1 MKGLEFL
8 HEFNTV
14 SVVIRIFL
22 AMSLGGFIGIER
34 EKSRRPAGFRTHILV
49 CVGSCMTA
57 LIGLFVWTTL
67 NGTSDPLRISA
78 QVISGIGFLGMGT
91 ILVKER
97 DHITGLTTAAGL
109 WATAS
114 IGIACGFGFYMGALV
129 GTLVVSITAVIL
141 FKFES
146 RRHMKNQ
153 KLVIYMEVQGT
164 AGMNDYIDW
173 LEEEWQARHIL
184 VVPPHSAIGGNV
196 GLEVSLPLD
205 GNEDVKDVLGRLRG
219 KEGVLFA
226 MESMKREAKI

>member
-173 LEEEWQARHIL
+173 LEEEWQARQIL